1 MIPKKIHYCWFGP
14 APKGEVETKCIESWK
29 KILPDYEIRE
39 WNDADLEKFD
49 NRYLKQAVS
58 AGKWAFVSDYVRLYA
73 LMTEGGVYFDT
84 DEEIRKP
91 LDDFMSLDFFIGS
104 QKCGSCRSISPAL
117 IGTLPGH
124 QIIKDLIAAYDDIDF
139 INPDGSFNLTTNPM
153 YFAKV
158 FKEKYGI
165 EDVFVT
171 KDRVKITDNAYIY
184 PYTYFCTD
192 NADAYG
198 VHHYTGSW
206 KPDWNVREKLSI
218 PLGKGKKLVVRKYKK
233 NREGSK
239 MPFNAGEKVLCSLK
253 TSKRSKLFLLI
264 QNNGENEC

>member
-14 APKGEVETKCIESWK
+14 APKGEVEKKCIESWK
-29 KILPDYEIRE
+29 KFLPDYEIRE
-39 WNDADLEKFD
+39 WGDADLEKFD

-73 LMTEGGVYFDT
+73 LLTEGGVYFDT

-91 LDDFMSLDFFIGS
+91 LDDFMNFDFFIGS
-104 QKCGSCRSISPAL
+104 QKCGSCRNVSPAL
-117 IGTLPGH
+117 IGAVPNH
-124 QIIKDLIAAYDDIDF
+124 RIVRDLIAEYDDIDF
-139 INPDGSFNLTTNPM
+139 VRPDGGFNLTTNPM

-171 KDRVKITDNAYIY
+171 KNRVKITDNAYIY
-184 PYTYFCTD
+184 PYTFFCTD
-192 NADAYG
+192 NPAAYA

-206 KPDWNVREKLSI
+206 KPDWNVREKLSV
-218 PLGKGKKLVVRKYKK
+218 PLGKGRKLVLRKYKK
-233 NREGSK
+233 NRDGGE

-253 TSKRSKLFLLI
+253 TSKRSRLFLLF
-264 QNNGENEC
+264 QNGKA